1 MDTSKQIFSQT
12 LYHILD
18 DFLFVGKPNTSE
30 CHDALAAFYILAKDI
45 NLPIKSENIVLH
57 TTKITFWGLEIDSW
71 TFEIRLPQDKLI
83 HLRQA
88 LAKFKKKRTATL
100 RELQSLIGLLNFACN
115 VVPPGRPF
123 LRRIIDLTRGIQKPH
138 HHRNLDKNACSD
150 LEAWSI
156 FIEHF
161 NGRAIFPSGL
171 TNT

>member
-1 MDTSKQIFSQT
+1 MIY
-12 LYHILD
+12 LR
-18 DFLFVGKPNTSE
+18 
-30 CHDALAAFYILAKDI
+30 
-45 NLPIKSENIVLH
+45 
-57 TTKITFWGLEIDSW
+57 KI
-71 TFEIRLPQDKLI
+71 
-83 HLRQA
+83 

-115 VVPPGRPF
+115 VVPPARPF

-150 LEAWSI
+150 LETWSI